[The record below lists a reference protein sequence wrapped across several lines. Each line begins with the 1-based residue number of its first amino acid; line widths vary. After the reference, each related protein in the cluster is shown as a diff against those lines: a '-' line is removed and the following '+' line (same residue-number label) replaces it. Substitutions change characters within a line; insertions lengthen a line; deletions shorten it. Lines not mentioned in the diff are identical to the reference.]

1 MTRYDVIKLVN
12 RLEQRNACKLT
23 AGGLGQQG
31 NSSATPTMM
40 ILDKLIVQHG
50 MALDFEEDD

>member
-1 MTRYDVIKLVN
+1 MQQLLASALPCRMATGDS
-12 RLEQRNACKLT
+12 

-31 NSSATPTMM
+31 NTSATPTMM

>member
-1 MTRYDVIKLVN
+1 MQQLHASALP
-12 RLEQRNACKLT
+12 RLMAT
-23 AGGLGQQG
+23 GVSAGWLGQQA

-40 ILDKLIVQHG
+40 IPDKLIVQHG

>member
-1 MTRYDVIKLVN
+1 MQQLFASALPCRMATGDS
-12 RLEQRNACKLT
+12 

-31 NSSATPTMM
+31 NSSATLTML

>member
-1 MTRYDVIKLVN
+1 MTYDVFKLTSI
-12 RLEQRNACKLT
+12 LEQCNACKLT

-50 MALDFEEDD
+50 MSLDFEEDD